1 MGRACM
7 EKEDYDDFNLNR
19 KLYNDDFKKSRK
31 LSNELKKINFNLDEY
46 IGKSL
51 EYSPDLPEAEN
62 IMRKYALKRIYEE
75 YAKKD
80 KEKAI
85 SYLESLLENS
95 YFENDYFIYRHL
107 ISRLGQTKQL
117 EKRLEYIKK
126 FLKSGIYCNNHQYL
140 WLSNILTDLRD
151 KNLITEEEINEHFEY
166 FMEHGDLNKD
176 FENSPVILADRI
188 FVRKNGSVDINSEYT
203 YDFKQIKYEF
213 KEIVKEYKY
222 YGDYQGI
229 IDFYWGVLAY
239 TRYRHTDIYM
249 GLIGAYEK
257 LGDYD
262 SMFGVMCLFYQKG
275 YDIGPDTQRDFDKW
289 LDSINLNLHTQYTRK
304 DMVKLS
310 SILEKAEIHK
320 LGENLEFLDLSNEEL
335 LLKFADLYEKGLL
348 SKEEFEI
355 KKEELLNNEKVK
367 NQNRGL
373 FSQRE
378 FGVEK

>member
-1 MGRACM
+1 
-7 EKEDYDDFNLNR
+7 
-19 KLYNDDFKKSRK
+19 
-31 LSNELKKINFNLDEY
+31 
-46 IGKSL
+46 
-51 EYSPDLPEAEN
+51 
-62 IMRKYALKRIYEE
+62 
-75 YAKKD
+75 
-80 KEKAI
+80 
-85 SYLESLLENS
+85 
-95 YFENDYFIYRHL
+95 
-107 ISRLGQTKQL
+107 
-117 EKRLEYIKK
+117 
-126 FLKSGIYCNNHQYL
+126 
-140 WLSNILTDLRD
+140 
-151 KNLITEEEINEHFEY
+151 
-166 FMEHGDLNKD
+166 MEHGDLNKD

-289 LDSINLNLHTQYTRK
+289 LDSINLNLHAQYTRK

-320 LGENLEFLDLSNEEL
+320 LGENLEFLGLSNDEL

-348 SKEEFEI
+348 TKDEFET
-355 KKEELLNNEKVK
+355 KKEEWLNNEKVK
-367 NQNRGL
+367 NNRGS
-373 FSQRE
+373 FSKRE
-378 FGVEK
+378 F